1 MKSLWVLSVKTSLP
15 NVCELASDMKTEFY
29 AFESFDDAKKS
40 LKKKLKELAFS
51 KNAMFDGEGNM
62 IYFKKYLDDEWEP
75 DDGEEIWAD
84 ALTKSVLSKIYDAV
98 KSIFEGK
105 STTISGF
112 LGYYDDAMIA
122 VEITNDTMTMRGEDD
137 GPINGYNP
145 TFATNM
151 FDMSEVKDY
160 FLYVDDRFGQDDATS
175 ELYIDLKKVDIQG

>member
-15 NVCELASDMKTEFY
+15 NVCESVRDMKTEFY
-29 AFESFDDAKKS
+29 AFESFDAAKKS

-62 IYFKKYLDDEWEP
+62 IYLKEYLDDAWEP
-75 DDGEEIWAD
+75 DEGEEVWENFLI
-84 ALTKSVLSKIYDAV
+84 KSVLSKIYDTV
-98 KSIFEGK
+98 KSIFDGK
-105 STTISGF
+105 SADVSDF
-112 LGYYDDAMIA
+112 LDYYDDAMIA
-122 VEITNDTMTMRGEDD
+122 VEITDDTMTMRGEDD
-137 GPINGYNP
+137 GPINGYDP
-145 TFATNM
+145 MFATNM